1 MRGRTPW
8 LAIPALALVS
18 WGVNPTPALSEDIGA
33 ERGFSAWD
41 IQDVG
46 NGTINTANAMVAAL
60 AADGTVD
67 NPIYEGQGGP

>member
-18 WGVNPTPALSEDIGA
+18 WGVNPTPALAEDT
-33 ERGFSAWD
+33 
-41 IQDVG
+41 VG
-46 NGTINTANAMVAAL
+46 NGTITTANAMVVAL
-60 AADGTVD
+60 AVDGDVD